1 MDDNGAPADRNGPL
15 ANRNGP
21 PANRND
27 ELADRFEEHRPHL
40 KAVAYRMLG
49 SLSES
54 DDAVQESWIRLSRSD
69 TTQVA
74 NLGGWLT
81 TVVGRICLD
90 MLRTR
95 QSRREDSLTFSMD
108 THVPDPVVS
117 WGDVVDPEQEVLLA
131 DSVGLALLV
140 VLETLAPAERLA
152 FVLHDMFAV
161 PFDEIAPIVERT
173 PAATRQ
179 LASRARRRVQGS
191 APTPDNDPVR
201 QREVVGAFFA
211 AARGGD
217 FDALL
222 ELLDPDVVLRADT
235 GELSSGLSKLV
246 RGATVVAGQAAMFSK
261 GAPAVELAFI
271 NGRIGGVGVPDGQVV
286 SVMEFTISNGRIVEL
301 NLLVDPARMRALG
314 IPEFRG

>member
-1 MDDNGAPADRNGPL
+1 MGRDDVL
-15 ANRNGP
+15 A
-21 PANRND
+21 A
-27 ELADRFEEHRPHL
+27 RFEEHRPHL

-54 DDAVQESWIRLSRSD
+54 EDAVQESWFRLSRSD
-69 TTQVA
+69 TGEVA

-95 QSRREDSLTFSMD
+95 QSRREDSLSFSMD

-140 VLETLAPAERLA
+140 VLEALAPAERLA

-191 APTPDNDPVR
+191 APTPDNDPAR
-201 QREVVGAFFA
+201 QREVVGAFLA

-235 GELSSGLSKLV
+235 GELTSGLSKLV

-261 GAPAVELAFI
+261 GAPTTELAFI
-271 NGRIGGVGVPDGQVV
+271 NGRIGAVGVPDGEVV

-301 NLLVDPARMRALG
+301 NILVDPARMRALG
-314 IPEFRG
+314 LPPFRA